1 MRKVHSEVNMRG
13 QSAVDNHR
21 APCPAPRQSRQLP
34 SFEETRQSLKDSV
47 RMKMKTFHIS
57 LNMFPLSG
65 PDLSPRGRRWRMQRQ
80 MG

>member
-21 APCPAPRQSRQLP
+21 APRQSRQLP
-34 SFEETRQSLKDSV
+34 SFEETWQSLKDSV

>member
-1 MRKVHSEVNMRG
+1 MHSEVNMRG

-21 APCPAPRQSRQLP
+21 APCPAPRQSRQLL
-34 SFEETRQSLKDSV
+34 SFDRKDSV